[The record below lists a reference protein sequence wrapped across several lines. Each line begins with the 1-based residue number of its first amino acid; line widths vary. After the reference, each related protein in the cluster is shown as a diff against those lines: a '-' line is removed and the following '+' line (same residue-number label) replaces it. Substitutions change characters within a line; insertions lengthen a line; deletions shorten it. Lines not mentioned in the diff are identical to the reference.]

1 MAEDKLSLSQ
11 AKKIIKEQAER
22 IKELEGENIAFPFRL
37 YYALEAILDHDP
49 VYQLVPPTEIN
60 LYDFQFEL
68 QRKVKLLPKD
78 IICILS
84 EDGSRKKT
92 IYALEENLDGNR
104 ELNRYSFN
112 KAGDLETWAR
122 FFDKLAHRLIK
133 VSKSAIANV
142 AFYQLAN
149 DHCLHLRM
157 KLPKLLQVE
166 TIKISE
172 KKSVYETFK
181 KDFIKIQ
188 EAYRNHVL
196 LQKKVLGYMNLIDAI
211 VDGKFVP

>member
-11 AKKIIKEQAER
+11 AKRIIKEQAER

-84 EDGSRKKT
+84 EEGSRKKT
-92 IYALEENLDGNR
+92 IYTLEENLDGNR

-157 KLPKLLQVE
+157 KLPKLPHIE
-166 TIKISE
+166 TIRISE

-181 KDFIKIQ
+181 KDFIKVQ
-188 EAYRNHVL
+188 GAYRNHIL
-196 LQKKVLGYMNLIDAI
+196 LQKKVLGYINLIDAI
-211 VDGKFVP
+211 VAGKFTP

>member
-1 MAEDKLSLSQ
+1 MAG
-11 AKKIIKEQAER
+11 KKISLQEANQIIKAQATR
-22 IKELEGENIAFPFRL
+22 IKELEEENIAFPFRL

-49 VYQLVPPTEIN
+49 VYQLVPPNEIS
-60 LYDFQFEL
+60 LFDFQFEMN
-68 QRKVKLLPKD
+68 RRVKLLPKD

-84 EDGSRKKT
+84 EEGSRKKT
-92 IYALEENLDGNR
+92 IYTLEENLEGKR

-122 FFDKLAHRLIK
+122 FFDKLAYRLIK
-133 VSKSAIANV
+133 VSKSTIANV

-157 KLPKLLQVE
+157 KLPKLPQVE

-181 KDFIKIQ
+181 KDFIKVQ
-188 EAYRNHVL
+188 EAYRNHIL

-211 VDGKFVP
+211 VEGKFAP